1 MKIKPSMR
9 YSLIDYN
16 LYRRYFGDLDENAT
30 IQYNNYPI
38 KIFYENLLDVPE
50 EKIAVDNYLLAYDN
64 YAGAIVISEN
74 NTFNIWESM
83 ANACTEFCT
92 ENTFA
97 NDLQNFAGDIAD
109 FLITNANG
117 MGLPYAP
124 QKTTDHGQV
133 DIQGWG
139 FNTLNRSKITPFDCN
154 RLFYDLFQNLFFKHY
169 EEITIL
175 SKKAKIFANLNFTNI
190 NDLEK
195 IVFTTD
201 TKTTDVT
208 NADTPETPN
217 TAIDNYANFK
227 QSGKEINTHEKSLK
241 VVLGEF
247 KDDLFGFL
255 YKVLPEIFIEREPD
269 GVEYAF

>member
-9 YSLIDYN
+9 YSLIDYK

-30 IQYNNYPI
+30 ISYNNQAL

-50 EKIAVDNYLLAYDN
+50 EKIGTDLFLIAYDN
-64 YAGAIVISEN
+64 YADAIVIPDSR
-74 NTFNIWESM
+74 TLYIADSM
-83 ANACTEFCT
+83 TKACTEFCA
-92 ENTFA
+92 ENTFV
-97 NDLQNFAGDIAD
+97 NGLQNFAGDIAS
-109 FLITNANG
+109 FLITNAAK

-124 QKTTDHGQV
+124 QKNTEQGQTTVQC
-133 DIQGWG
+133 WG
-139 FNTLNRSKITPFDCN
+139 FSTVNRNKITPLDCN
-154 RLFYDLFQNLFFKHY
+154 ALFYDLFENLFFKHY

-175 SKKAKIFANLNFTNI
+175 SKKAKLFANLNFTDI

-195 IVFTTD
+195 IVFTSD
-201 TKTTDVT
+201 TKTTNVT
-208 NADTPETPN
+208 SADTPETPN

-241 VVLGEF
+241 AVLDEF
-247 KDDLFGFL
+247 KNDLFGFL

-269 GVEYAF
+269 EVE

>member
-1 MKIKPSMR
+1 MKIKSSMR
-9 YSLIDYN
+9 YSLIDYK

-30 IQYNNYPI
+30 ISYNNQAL

-50 EKIAVDNYLLAYDN
+50 EKISTDRYLLAYDN
-64 YAGAIVISEN
+64 YADAVVMSEN
-74 NTFNIWESM
+74 NLFNIWETVS
-83 ANACTEFCT
+83 NACLEFCA
-92 ENTFA
+92 ENMFA
-97 NDLQNFAGDIAD
+97 NDLQNFAGDIAS
-109 FLITNANG
+109 FLITNAGG

-124 QKTTDHGQV
+124 KKTTDHGQV

-154 RLFYDLFQNLFFKHY
+154 TLFYDLFQNLFFKHY
-169 EEITIL
+169 EEVSIL

-195 IVFTTD
+195 IVFTSD

-208 NADTPETPN
+208 SADTPETPN
-217 TAIDNYANFK
+217 TAIDSFANFK

-241 VVLGEF
+241 AVLDEF
-247 KDDLFGFL
+247 KNDLFGFL

-269 GVEYAF
+269 EV

>member
-9 YSLIDYN
+9 YSLIDYK

-30 IQYNNYPI
+30 ISYNNQAL

-50 EKIAVDNYLLAYDN
+50 EKIATDNYLLAYDN
-64 YAGAIVISEN
+64 YADAIVMSEFN
-74 NTFNIWESM
+74 NFNIWECVTK
-83 ANACTEFCT
+83 ACTEFCV
-92 ENTFA
+92 ENMFA
-97 NDLQNFAGDIAD
+97 NGLQNFTGDIAS
-109 FLITNANG
+109 FLITNSRG

-124 QKTTDHGQV
+124 QKTTEQGQTTV
-133 DIQGWG
+133 QGWG
-139 FNTLNRSKITPFDCN
+139 FSTLNRNKITPYDCN
-154 RLFYDLFQNLFFKHY
+154 TLFYDLFQNLFFKHY

-175 SKKAKIFANLNFTNI
+175 SKKAKLFSNLTFTDI

-195 IVFTTD
+195 IVFTSD

-208 NADTPETPN
+208 SADTPETPN

-241 VVLGEF
+241 AVLDEF
-247 KDDLFGFL
+247 KNDLFGFL
-255 YKVLPEIFIEREPD
+255 YRVLPEIFIEREPD
-269 GVEYAF
+269 EVE